1 MAWYAELKR
10 RKWYCINGIDM
21 ILLYKQ
27 KLYDDWYNSLTD
39 EQKQRLEEY
48 RKEKEEK
55 RKHEAKM
62 ALAKL
67 GVMYNMMNEI
77 THGRMGDYM
86 EAASAR
92 LVNRISLHPSKYW

>member
-21 ILLYKQ
+21 IHAYKR

-48 RKEKEEK
+48 RKAKAEKD
-55 RKHEAKM
+55 RREARE
-62 ALAKL
+62 ALQRL
-67 GVMYNMMNEI
+67 LMMSGMVAGLYRRN
-77 THGRMGDYM
+77 G
-86 EAASAR
+86 
-92 LVNRISLHPSKYW
+92 

>member
-21 ILLYKQ
+21 IQFYRK

-48 RKEKEEK
+48 RKAKAEKN
-55 RKHEAKM
+55 RREAKEAM
-62 ALAKL
+62 QRLL
-67 GVMYNMMNEI
+67 MMS
-77 THGRMGDYM
+77 RMVSGLY
-86 EAASAR
+86 R
-92 LVNRISLHPSKYW
+92 RNG

>member
-21 ILLYKQ
+21 IHEYKK

-48 RKEKEEK
+48 RKAKTEK
-55 RKHEAKM
+55 RKHEAKI
-62 ALAKL
+62 ALARL
-67 GVMYNMMNEI
+67 EIMNMI
-77 THGRMGDYM
+77 I
-86 EAASAR
+86 AR
-92 LVNRISLHPSKYW
+92 FIDDQELRKWV

>member
-21 ILLYKQ
+21 IQFYRK

-48 RKEKEEK
+48 RKAKAEKDRREAIEALK
-55 RKHEAKM
+55 R
-62 ALAKL
+62 LL
-67 GVMYNMMNEI
+67 MMS
-77 THGRMGDYM
+77 GMVAGLYRRSG
-86 EAASAR
+86 
-92 LVNRISLHPSKYW
+92 